1 MVKTK
6 SPIMPNNY
14 QIGGEHYTNKAIQPW
29 DAMASWMSPIEFEGF
44 IRGNAIKYLARYK
57 DNEGLND
64 VLKAQH
70 YIAKLVELLT
80 PKDITPTKQ
89 RGRPRGSTKV
99 LRKGKKS

>member
-1 MVKTK
+1 
-6 SPIMPNNY
+6 MPDNY

-57 DNEGLND
+57 DKEGLKD

-70 YIAKLVELLT
+70 YIAKLVELITPKDIT